1 MNTSIRSH
9 PSLTSAFAESVIEC
23 SVCHTRIKTCDFCGT
38 LFGND
43 DPIIEA
49 VFLVNLDPLPGYN
62 VTLHFCSD
70 QCLED
75 YLNPAVKEVP
85 A

>member
-1 MNTSIRSH
+1 MSTPVKSY
-9 PSLTSAFAESVIEC
+9 SLKISAFAKSVIEC
-23 SVCHTRIKTCDFCGT
+23 SVCHKRIKTCDFCGA

-49 VFLVNLDPLPGYN
+49 VFFVDLDPLPGYN
-62 VTLHFCSD
+62 VALHFCSD
-70 QCLED
+70 KCLKD